1 MVVNSDLTEEQADQ
15 IIETTKLEYPDAVTA
30 KTKQKNGLWT
40 VVYRIDG
47 QTGVVVADNVTEQ
60 DADGLP
66 GA

>member
-47 QTGVVVADNVTEQ
+47 QTDVVVADNVTEQ